1 MKKQII
7 LWAALSI
14 LPFFSSQALEK
25 VKDFSFND
33 LEGKSH
39 KFSEYQGKW
48 VLVNYWA
55 TYCPPCHAEIP
66 DIERFAQDNKEK
78 FIVLGMDAGGSHA
91 NEIIAFK
98 QELNISYPLI
108 PMQESTML
116 SFGIIM
122 AIPTSYVVNP
132 KGEIVDKYVGIIT
145 YDDLDHHIN
154 PPVFKSALAN
164 KSATAVRSAAAV
176 ESAVENNT
184 ESSNQNQ

>member
-1 MKKQII
+1 MKKLII
-7 LWAALSI
+7 LWATLSI
-14 LPFFSSQALEK
+14 LPFFSSQALDK

-39 KFSEYQGKW
+39 KFSDYQGKW

-66 DIERFAQDNKEK
+66 DIERFAQDNKEN
-78 FIVLGMDAGGSHA
+78 FIVLGMDAGGGHA
-91 NEIIAFK
+91 NEILAFK

-122 AIPTSYVVNP
+122 GIPTSYIVNP

-145 YDDLDHHIN
+145 YDDLDYHIN
-154 PPVFKSALAN
+154 PPVFNSAVDHKSASAN
-164 KSATAVRSAAAV
+164 ENTFK
-176 ESAVENNT
+176 NNT
-184 ESSNQNQ
+184 ELVDQNK

>member
-7 LWAALSI
+7 LWATLSI
-14 LPFFSSQALEK
+14 LPFFSSPISALELKK
-25 VKDFSFND
+25 VENFSFND

-39 KFSEYQGKW
+39 QFNDYRGKW
-48 VLVNYWA
+48 ILVNYWA

-66 DIERFAQDNKEK
+66 DIERFAQENKDK
-78 FIVLGMDAGGSHA
+78 FIVLGMDAGGSRVD
-91 NEIIAFK
+91 EIKAFK

-122 AIPTSYVVNP
+122 GIPTSFIVNP

-145 YDDLDHHIN
+145 YDDLDYHVN
-154 PPVFKSALAN
+154 PPVYSKTSSDKKTLTNDYKSIED
-164 KSATAVRSAAAV
+164 KP
-176 ESAVENNT
+176 
-184 ESSNQNQ
+184 NQ